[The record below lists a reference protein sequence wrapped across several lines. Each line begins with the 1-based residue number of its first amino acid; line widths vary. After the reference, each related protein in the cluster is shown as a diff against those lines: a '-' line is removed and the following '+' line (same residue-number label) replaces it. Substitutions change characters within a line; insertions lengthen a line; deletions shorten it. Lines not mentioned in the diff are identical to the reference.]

1 MEKTRTDLMLGRLK
15 NLQASAGGIEASALV
30 SVDGLRIAS
39 AFAQGVED
47 DRVSAMSAAMN
58 SLGDRISS
66 ELERGLLDQ
75 VVIRGHGGYVV
86 LMSVGS
92 NAVLTVLTREG
103 AKLGL
108 VLLEMSRAVVD
119 LKTLVE

>member
-1 MEKTRTDLMLGRLK
+1 MEKARAELLLGCLK

-58 SLGDRISS
+58 SLGERISS
-66 ELERGLLDQ
+66 ELERGVLEQ
-75 VVIRGHGGYVV
+75 VVIRGHAGYVV
-86 LMSVGS
+86 LMSVGFS
-92 NAVLTVLTREG
+92 AVLTVLTREG

-108 VLLEMSRAVVD
+108 VLLEMRRAAMD